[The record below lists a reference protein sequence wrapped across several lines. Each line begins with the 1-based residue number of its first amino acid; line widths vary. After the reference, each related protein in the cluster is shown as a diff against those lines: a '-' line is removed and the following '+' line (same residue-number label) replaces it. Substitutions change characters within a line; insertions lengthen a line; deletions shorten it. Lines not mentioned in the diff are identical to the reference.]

1 MQRSSKIFLLC
12 SPHLGTLDNWLPVV
26 TSMSNMLNKLNFTL
40 IIPDATIVRS
50 FSIDNAMVK
59 ISNNIFDEVL
69 IHAYD
74 DIWIKHAS
82 VLDSMK
88 WYQNNH
94 ITLRL
99 FSILRRL
106 SNKQFFSY
114 FLTWVLILLRNKIYK
129 KKFKINYK
137 DFKGPVH
144 HADILLYDVHVEAN
158 RMISNILMLFD
169 DSNKYS
175 LPHALTLFVHSSKP
189 KLFNINNKDN
199 LKVYIYTKSQSKH
212 YDMKYDIGLDKIRIV
227 GIPRHDI
234 KWIETVQNESPSLP
248 GQFKNDNTIL
258 IFSRNATKAHLL
270 FNKKVESVKNI
281 KKLFIDSMGM
291 KVVIKIHPNEKH
303 EALSFKGSENIYE
316 NIFGLNNYG
325 ITWIYSDLHPFA
337 LGKGKKL
344 AISFNTGVVLDMV
357 AMGVPCVEYIE
368 STNNSKRNVTEF
380 SEYGFIERASNE
392 KELRI
397 FVNKWLQNPNK
408 ISMLSSNTYKEFLP
422 MIDNTSGNIATEI
435 LHDNGIHI

>member
-1 MQRSSKIFLLC
+1 
-12 SPHLGTLDNWLPVV
+12 
-26 TSMSNMLNKLNFTL
+26 
-40 IIPDATIVRS
+40 
-50 FSIDNAMVK
+50 
-59 ISNNIFDEVL
+59 
-69 IHAYD
+69 
-74 DIWIKHAS
+74 
-82 VLDSMK
+82 
-88 WYQNNH
+88 
-94 ITLRL
+94 
-99 FSILRRL
+99 
-106 SNKQFFSY
+106 
-114 FLTWVLILLRNKIYK
+114 
-129 KKFKINYK
+129 
-137 DFKGPVH
+137 
-144 HADILLYDVHVEAN
+144 
-158 RMISNILMLFD
+158 
-169 DSNKYS
+169 
-175 LPHALTLFVHSSKP
+175 
-189 KLFNINNKDN
+189 
-199 LKVYIYTKSQSKH
+199 
-212 YDMKYDIGLDKIRIV
+212 MKYDIGLDKIRIV